1 MFIIIF
7 ILILILIFLFSEYP
21 RYFWFLPSLPLYPDN
36 QIESMEVL
44 KLTYT
49 RDVKMENIFNLT
61 DITPSKIFLPYV
73 DESIEELDKIITSNK
88 IIFIILFIKLLF
100 NRARPWQV
108 NKKITPLLSIDFI
121 KTNYSSSNTPS
132 YPAGHSFQA
141 YYLAKLLSKK
151 YPSKKDFFIK
161 LAFDVDDS
169 RVRAGIHYPSDGF
182 FSRQL
187 VDYLMK
193 FNII

>member
-1 MFIIIF
+1 MIFI
-7 ILILILIFLFSEYP
+7 ILILILILFFLFSEYP
-21 RYFWFLPSLPLYPDN
+21 RYYWFLPSLPIYPDN
-36 QIESMEVL
+36 KTESKQVL
-44 KLTYT
+44 KLTYS
-49 RDVKMENIFNLT
+49 RNLNMENIFNLT
-61 DITPSKIFLPYV
+61 DSSPSKIFLPYV
-73 DESIEELDKIITSNK
+73 DESIDQLDKIITSNK

-108 NKKITPLLSIDFI
+108 NKKIKPLLSI
-121 KTNYSSSNTPS
+121 NYLQTQKLSSNTPS